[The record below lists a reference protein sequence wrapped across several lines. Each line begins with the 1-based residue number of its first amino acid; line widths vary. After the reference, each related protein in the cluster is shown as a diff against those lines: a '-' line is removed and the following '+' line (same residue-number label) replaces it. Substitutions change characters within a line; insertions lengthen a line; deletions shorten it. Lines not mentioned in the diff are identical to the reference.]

1 MKSQYLS
8 PPNFLNALI
17 CLLPLS
23 FILGNSLINIEIVL
37 ISLIG
42 ILFYKN
48 QLFDFKK
55 DNVLILIIIF
65 FVTLI
70 FSTLLEIY
78 KNPETFELK
87 KAILFLRYLIFV
99 IVLRCI
105 VLKEHL
111 NFKMFLLSC
120 LLFATFLSID
130 IIFQY
135 SFGFNI
141 LGWEAAELRRSSF
154 FGSEFVAG
162 GYIQRFSVLGI
173 FVIPFFL
180 KKNYHKI
187 IVAFLALIICFLGIF
202 LSGNRMP
209 TIMFLFFI
217 ILLSLVFS
225 LKKIKYTLQL
235 VLALLVIIG
244 TFSFSVGNIK
254 SMQMNYL
261 RFLGGMPEPAKIISE
276 LRRDYPEL
284 KRYKGS
290 KKKFH
295 ETDAWN
301 NKSNYEIYHYR
312 TGYTQLYITSL
323 DIISDNPMIG
333 RGIKSFRNSCWEI
346 VYLPNRVCENHP
358 HNFYLEILNDTG
370 FVGLVIIMLALLLLL
385 IKIFKKYGNR
395 FDFFYYPFLFS
406 LVIEFFPLRSS
417 GSFFSTSNAAFI
429 FLLIGILI
437 GMKELKNKN

>member
-1 MKSQYLS
+1 MKNSYLS
-8 PPNFLNALI
+8 APNFLNFLI
-17 CLLPLS
+17 YLFPLA
-23 FILGNSLINIEIVL
+23 FILGNFFINIEIVL

-55 DNVLILIIIF
+55 DYILILIIIF
-65 FVTLI
+65 FSIVILATLI
-70 FSTLLEIY
+70 EIY
-78 KNPETFELK
+78 KNPESFELK
-87 KAILFLRYLIFV
+87 KAILFLRYLIFL
-99 IVLRCI
+99 IVLRCM
-105 VLKEHL
+105 VLKEHF

-120 LLFATFLSID
+120 LLFSSFLSID

-141 LGWEAAELRRSSF
+141 LGWETGEHRRSSF
-154 FGSEFVAG
+154 FGSEFIAG

-187 IVAFLALIICFLGIF
+187 IVAFLALIICFLGIL

-225 LKKIKYTLQL
+225 FKKIKYTLQL
-235 VLALLVIIG
+235 VLALLIIIG
-244 TFSFSVGNIK
+244 TFAFSVGNIK
-254 SMQMNYL
+254 SMQINYL

-276 LRRDYPEL
+276 LKRDYPEL
-284 KRYKGS
+284 RKYKGS

-312 TGYTQLYITSL
+312 TGYTQLYITAL
-323 DIISDNPMIG
+323 DIIGDNPIIG

-370 FVGLVIIMLALLLLL
+370 FVGLAIITFALLLLL

-406 LVIEFFPLRSS
+406 LVIEFFPFRSS

-429 FLLIGILI
+429 FFLTAILI
-437 GMKELKNKN
+437 GLKELKNKN